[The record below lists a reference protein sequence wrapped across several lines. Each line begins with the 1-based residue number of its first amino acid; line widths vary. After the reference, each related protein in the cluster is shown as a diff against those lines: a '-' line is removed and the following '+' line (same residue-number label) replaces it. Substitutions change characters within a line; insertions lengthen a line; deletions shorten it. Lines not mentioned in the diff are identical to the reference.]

1 MTPQRQ
7 SHATAT
13 LAALLFAL
21 ACTPSSSAV
30 GPTSG
35 AVIRAVLVTPDSM
48 TVGLRNAPSF
58 TAVAQGASGVVGG
71 VAFVWSS
78 SNTAVATVDQK
89 GRVTLVD
96 TGQAEISASAQ
107 GISAVATLIVTPAAV
122 GSIVVTPPSDT
133 LLFGDLLQLSD
144 TVKDQHG
151 DTLTRSV
158 TWASSNPSV
167 ATVSNSGLVTAQRP
181 GTDTITASAGG
192 KSGISTIIVPDTTP
206 ASISLQVNPD
216 SVVVIPNP
224 LDALIQLTAT
234 VRNASGRVLTNYPV
248 VFTTSNPVV
257 SGTLGTGPVTVVGGS
272 ILILPNGNGTTVI
285 TAVAGRFNAQASLT
299 VCYAASSPICSPLAA
314 VQLSPAIDTI
324 AVGDSVVMNAIGVDS
339 LGDTYPNMFVEWDP
353 GTITSSD
360 SSPVIAIAPSG
371 TVYGVN
377 PGTQYVEGEIQGFGA
392 QAAITVVPAPPTTSI
407 ASAMVRPMRGSVLLG
422 ALASASARQR
432 AARASQQQTMQQLVL
447 QRMRLARSPSLKAY
461 YAQLA
466 TRLAT
471 VDDRAVESVTTG
483 QVR

>member
-7 SHATAT
+7 WHATAS
-13 LAALLFAL
+13 LAALGFAL

-48 TVGLRNAPSF
+48 TVGLRTTPSF

-71 VAFVWSS
+71 VSFVWSS
-78 SNTAVATVDQK
+78 SNPSVATVDQK

-107 GISAVATLIVTPAAV
+107 GVSALATLIVTPATV

-133 LLFGDLLQLSD
+133 LLFANLLQLSD
-144 TVKDQHG
+144 TVKDRHG

-158 TWASSNPSV
+158 TWASSNPRV
-167 ATVSNSGLVTAQRP
+167 ATVSNSGLVTAQGP
-181 GTDTITASAGG
+181 GIDTISASTGG

-206 ASISLQVNPD
+206 ASISLQVSPD

-248 VFTTSNPVV
+248 VFTTSNSVV
-257 SGTLGTGPVTVVGGS
+257 TGTLGAAPVTVVGGS
-272 ILILPNGNGTTVI
+272 ILVLPNGNGTAVI
-285 TAVAGRFNAQASLT
+285 TAVAGSFNAQASLT
-299 VCYAASSPICSPLAA
+299 VCYAATSPICSPLAG
-314 VQLSPAIDTI
+314 VQLTPAVDTV
-324 AVGDSVVMNAIGVDS
+324 AAGDSVVMNAIGVDS
-339 LGDTYPNMFVEWDP
+339 LGNTYPGMFVEWDP
-353 GTITSSD
+353 GTVMSSGA
-360 SSPVIAIAPSG
+360 SPVIAVAPWG
-371 TVYGVN
+371 TVYALN

-392 QAAITVVPAPPTTSI
+392 QAQITVTPAAPTTSI
-407 ASAMVRPMRGSVLLG
+407 ASTVVRPMQSSVLLG
-422 ALASASARQR
+422 ALATATARER
-432 AARASQQQTMQQLVL
+432 AARASQQQTMQQVVL
-447 QRMRLARSPSLKAY
+447 DRMRLTRSPSLKAY

-466 TRLAT
+466 ARLGTPQDHVAQ
-471 VDDRAVESVTTG
+471 SVTT
-483 QVR
+483 R